1 MERNLS
7 RCIIENFL
15 LHLKAEDYS
24 KGTINKYR
32 GDIFA
37 FFEYLPEEKKVTKE
51 IAGEWK
57 ENLLKKGISVKTVNG
72 KISAVNRLFSFLN
85 WDNLKLKALKEQKRI
100 FSDKNRELSK
110 EEYVRLVRAAKG
122 SGNRRLMLVLET
134 ICSTGI
140 RVSELKYIT
149 VDAVKIGQALVTGKR
164 KQRLIF
170 MPDKL
175 RKLLL
180 KYIKEKNI
188 KSGPE
193 MT

>member
-1 MERNLS
+1 M
-7 RCIIENFL
+7 
-15 LHLKAEDYS
+15 
-24 KGTINKYR
+24 
-32 GDIFA
+32 
-37 FFEYLPEEKKVTKE
+37 
-51 IAGEWK
+51 
-57 ENLLKKGISVKTVNG
+57 
-72 KISAVNRLFSFLN
+72 
-85 WDNLKLKALKEQKRI
+85 
-100 FSDKNRELSK
+100 
-110 EEYVRLVRAAKG
+110 RAAKG